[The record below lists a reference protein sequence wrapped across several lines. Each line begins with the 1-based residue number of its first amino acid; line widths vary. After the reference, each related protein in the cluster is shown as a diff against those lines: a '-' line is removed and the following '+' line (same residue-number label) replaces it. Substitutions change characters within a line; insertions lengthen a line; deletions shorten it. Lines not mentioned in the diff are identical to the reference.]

1 MLKRT
6 MLSRSLLLAF
16 SSTAVLSGTAVFAQQ
31 APAEPHTLQRVEVT
45 GSNIRRTDAETASP
59 VQVITK
65 QEIEQSGKG
74 TVAEYLQTLTADGQG
89 SVPFTYGRGFAGG
102 SAAGIS
108 LRGLGANAT
117 LVLVNGRRVA
127 PAVLADD
134 AQRMFVDLN
143 QIPMEAVERIEVLK
157 DGASAIYGSDAVAGV
172 VNIILRKNFVGT
184 VLKASYG
191 ISGKSDGDE
200 TRAAVTHGMGDYAKD
215 GWNLLLNAEFGKK
228 DAVYYRDRV
237 GRGSVG
243 VAALGQAPWGYDP
256 NGTNQNQN
264 GTGNGRLGG
273 SGWIPDNGPNGST
286 AADGTPIPP
295 FTPLSNST
303 TSSIIGN
310 VRGPDNVYHSR
321 GPTFAGAQAYCLDH
335 ARLPQNNPGG
345 GCITDL
351 WQEVGILQPDHK
363 TANLS
368 GRFTK
373 QVNASTEAFA
383 ELSYYSSDSRVQRT
397 GLQPAGGFTMPDGT
411 VVSRTAVAQ
420 IGATHPDNPFP
431 GAARRLSYNTTLE
444 IGPDVTSSTSHSF
457 RALAGVKGNL
467 SSWDYDTA
475 VTYSESKQTDTTEKR
490 INWRVA
496 DALLN
501 PTAAN
506 IAAAT
511 AFSPAYAA
519 LPAGTLW
526 RIGENANLNS
536 PAMYNALLQDQ
547 TRDGRSKQYGVDFRV
562 SRELGSLPGG
572 PIGLALGAEWR
583 HEENVLPLYSGMGD
597 YVGLSLFSWSGKRN
611 IAAAFSEILLPV
623 TKTLELNGAIRYDNY
638 SDAGSAVTPKVGAK
652 WSVLPNLALRG
663 TYAHGFRAPS
673 TTENSPT
680 SIAAFGGATVNDT
693 ARCNGTGVDPS
704 LCNGIAPTFLQ
715 RGNADLEPE
724 KSRST
729 TLGAVWDITPKSSI
743 TFDWWQIKRTGL
755 PVIEDT
761 QAAIDAGHYTRDPAS
776 ATTPTDPGGILSA
789 SVLFVNSAES
799 LTRGI
804 DLEAKHRWD
813 IGGWGGLTSTLTWT
827 HLLVQRVIDADGT
840 IHDYAGTHGNCEITN
855 CIGSPKDRVS
865 LATTWDMG
873 PWRLGAN
880 VNYRG
885 SFSNKLEESDTA
897 CAQHLLNGADAPD
910 GCKVKSFWTL
920 DISGAWK
927 FGKNTEVFGSIANVL
942 DRKPPLDSLTYGAIG
957 YNPLDYSGA
966 LGRYFRVGL
975 KHQF

>member
-1 MLKRT
+1 VRKRT
-6 MLSRSLLLAF
+6 ILSRSLLLAF
-16 SSTAVLSGTAVFAQQ
+16 SSTAALTGTAVFAQQ

-45 GSNIRRTDAETASP
+45 GSNIRRTDSETASP

-143 QIPMEAVERIEVLK
+143 QIPMEAVERIEVVK

-191 ISGKSDGDE
+191 LSGEGDGGE
-200 TRAAVTHGMGDYAKD
+200 TRAAITHGMGDYAKD
-215 GWNLLLNAEFGKK
+215 GWNLLLNAEFGRKNPI
-228 DAVYYRDRV
+228 YYRDRV
-237 GRGSVG
+237 GRDTVG
-243 VAALGQAPWGYDP
+243 IAALGQLGFNP
-256 NGTNQNQN
+256 NGLNNNQN
-264 GTGNGRLGG
+264 GTTNGRFGG
-273 SGWIPDNGPNGST
+273 SGWIPTD
-286 AADGTPIPP
+286 AAGNT
-295 FTPLSNST
+295 LSNST
-303 TSSIIGN
+303 TSSIVGN
-310 VRGPDNVYHSR
+310 VRGPDNFYHSR
-321 GPTFAGAQAYCLDH
+321 GATFPAAQAYCLDH
-335 ARLPQNNPGG
+335 ARLPQTNPGG
-345 GCITDL
+345 GCLTDL
-351 WQEVGILQPDHK
+351 WQEVGIIQPYHK

-368 GRFTK
+368 GRFTR
-373 QVNASTEAFA
+373 QINANTEAFA
-383 ELSYYSSDSRVQRT
+383 EFGYYGSESKVQRT
-397 GLQPAGGFTMPDGT
+397 GLQTASGITLPDGNAI
-411 VVSRTAVAQ
+411 SRTAVSQ

-444 IGPDVTSSTSHSF
+444 IGPDVTHSRSDSY
-457 RALAGVKGNL
+457 RALVGLKGTWD
-467 SSWDYDTA
+467 SWDYDTGL
-475 VTYSESKQTDTTEKR
+475 TYSEARQKDTSERR

-501 PTAAN
+501 PTPTN
-506 IAAAT
+506 IAAAA

-536 PAMYNALLQDQ
+536 QAMYDALLQDQ
-547 TRDGRSKQYGVDFRV
+547 TRNGKSQQYGVDFRV

-572 PIGLALGAEWR
+572 PIGLALGGEWR
-583 HEENVLPLYSGMGD
+583 HEENVLPLYSGTGD
-597 YVGLSLFSWSGKRN
+597 YSGLSLFTWSGKRN
-611 IAAAFSEILLPV
+611 IVAAFSEILLPV
-623 TKTLELNGAIRYDNY
+623 TKTLELNGALRYDDY
-638 SDAGSAVTPKVGAK
+638 SDAGSSLTPKVGAK
-652 WSVLPNLALRG
+652 WTVVPSFALRG

-673 TTENSPT
+673 VTENSPT

-693 ARCNGTGVDPS
+693 ARCNGTGVAATN
-704 LCNGIAPTFLQ
+704 CIGVTPTFVQ
-715 RGNADLEPE
+715 RGNPDLEPE
-724 KSRST
+724 KSRSL

-743 TFDWWQIKRTGL
+743 TLDWWQIKRTGL

-776 ATTPTDPGGILSA
+776 ATTPNDPGGILTA

-799 LTRGI
+799 LTRGV

-813 IGGWGGLTSTLTWT
+813 LGSGLGNLTSTLTWT
-827 HLLVQRVIDADGT
+827 HLLVQRVTDADGT
-840 IHDYAGTHGNCEITN
+840 VHNYAGTHGNCEITN
-855 CIGSPKDRVS
+855 CIGSPRDRVS
-865 LATTWDMG
+865 FATTWDTG

-885 SFSNKLEESDTA
+885 SFTNKLEESDTD
-897 CAQHLLNGADAPD
+897 CAQHLLNGAEAPD
-910 GCKVKSFWTL
+910 GCKIKSFWTL
-920 DISGAWK
+920 DLSGVWRFSK
-927 FGKNTEVFGSIANVL
+927 STEVFGSIANVL
-942 DRKPPLDSLTYGAIG
+942 DKKPPFDPLTYGAIG

-966 LGRYFRVGL
+966 IGRYFRIGL